1 MTTAQ
6 APWPLE
12 LRLIDQGRTLHISFD
27 TGERFDVS
35 AELLRVQS
43 PSAEV
48 RGHGLAEP
56 ILVHGKKNVAITD
69 IVETGHYAVRLIFS
83 DGHDTGIY
91 TWAFLWECG
100 TRQAQLWQAYLNRL
114 ASKGFSR

>member
-56 ILVHGKKNVAITD
+56 ILVHGKINVAITD